1 MCRLL
6 GYLGQP
12 LRPEQLIYRPEHSLI
27 VQSYQPQEMTAGLL
41 NADGFGLGWFD
52 QGHQPSPYLYKNVL
66 PIWSDINLPHLS
78 RYIQS
83 SCFVSYVRSATPPL
97 AVDLTNCQPFTEEG
111 LLFVHNGF
119 INNFRTTLYRPLR
132 NLLSDASYQFIH
144 GTTDSEHIFA
154 LILDNLRRSRQ
165 ASQGDGDGAKKTS
178 LGEAL
183 EASLLT
189 LAELARQH
197 NTYFSANI
205 LLADGQRI
213 VACRYASR
221 QPEPSLYWL
230 ADSERC
236 PGGVIVASEPLFT
249 DPQWQ
254 ACPPQSILAINSPE
268 AIAVKVLADQ

>member
-12 LRPEQLIYRPEHSLI
+12 LQPEKLIYQPEHSLI
-27 VQSYQPQEMTAGLL
+27 VQSYQPQQMTAGLL

-52 QGHQPSPYLYKNVL
+52 QEAEPYLYKNVL

-78 RYIQS
+78 RYIRS
-83 SCFVSYVRSATPPL
+83 GCFLGYVRSATPPL
-97 AVDLTNCQPFTEEG
+97 AVDLTNCQPFTEKQ

-119 INNFRTTLYRPLR
+119 INNFRSTLYRPIR
-132 NLLSDASYQFIH
+132 NLLSDESYQFIH

-154 LILDNLRRSRQ
+154 LILDNLRGSPK
-165 ASQGDGDGAKKTS
+165 AT

-183 EASLLT
+183 ETTLLT
-189 LAELARQH
+189 LTHLAQEHR
-197 NTYFSANI
+197 TYFSANI
-205 LLADGQRI
+205 LLGDGEQI

-230 ADSERC
+230 ASNNQYS
-236 PGGVIVASEPLFT
+236 GGVIVASEPLF
-249 DPQWQ
+249 DGPWQ
-254 ACPPQSILAINSPE
+254 ACPPQSILQIKGPE
-268 AIAVKVLADQ
+268 AISVKILENL

>member
-12 LRPEQLIYRPEHSLI
+12 LQPEQLIYRPEHSLI

-52 QGHQPSPYLYKNVL
+52 QASQPMPYLYKNIL

-78 RYIQS
+78 RYINS
-83 SCFVSYVRSATPPL
+83 GCFVGYVRSATPPL
-97 AVDLTNCQPFTEEG
+97 AVDLTNCQPFTEER

-119 INNFRTTLYRPLR
+119 INNFRSTLYRPLR

-154 LILDNLRRSRQ
+154 LILDNLRRSPE
-165 ASQGDGDGAKKTS
+165 KN

-183 EASLLT
+183 EVTLVTLT
-189 LAELARQH
+189 QLAQQYH
-197 NTYFSANI
+197 THFSANI
-205 LLADGQRI
+205 LLGDGHQI

-221 QPEPSLYWL
+221 APEPTLYWL
-230 ADSERC
+230 ASGDRF
-236 PGGVIVASEPLFT
+236 PGGVIVASEPLF
-249 DPQWQ
+249 DGPWQ
-254 ACPPQSILAINSPE
+254 ACPPQSILEIKSPE
-268 AIAVKVLADQ
+268 EITVRVLEN